1 MNTILVIE
9 DEMTNRRLLVIY
21 LQQSGYTVDSV
32 ENATAALSYLDTHR
46 PAVMLLDIRL
56 PGMNGLD
63 FARIVRNEPSLA
75 DIPIVA
81 VTARGNPGDEQTI
94 LDAGCDGYIMKPIN
108 FALLESY
115 LQRYIS

>member
-9 DEMTNRRLLVIY
+9 DELANRKLLVAY
-21 LQQSGYTVDSV
+21 LQRSGYTVDSV
-32 ENATAALSYLDTHR
+32 ENANAALAYLGTNR
-46 PAVMLLDIRL
+46 PAMMLLDIRL

-63 FARIVRNEPSLA
+63 FTRRVRNEPDLA

-81 VTARGNPGDEQTI
+81 VTAKGNPGDEQSI

-108 FALLESY
+108 FSLLQSY
-115 LQRYIS
+115 LQRYLS